1 MKEIDNEMIINTLQV
16 KGAIKKYCVPFWQ
29 MIGAEEEDPD
39 CQGYFIH
46 VINGLRTGSGEARK
60 RSYMVGC
67 TKSEGDD
74 DDDVAVP
81 NIISS
86 DNKHPL
92 SGGRVRKFVL
102 SKDEFWEGMKNDLAE
117 FLRGRKEKAEEKQKD
132 KKQKKDKEKAKLK
145 EGEEKKEEEL
155 AKRNRPDTAKSMDT
169 ARSGESSASSTT
181 WRGKRRKKEASQEH
195 EQMRDQIKKKK
206 GELEALVR
214 DLRDKLEDEEMN
226 DLPQVDEEI
235 RRQPSKQQNLNYILN
250 GRAGQIIAEDLSV
263 ITILDLEDG
272 LLELNKDQEGNKA
285 ESTREKTNLH
295 KESYGATSVW
305 VPSAVTLVSKGY
317 LNILKKRSTIV
328 KKLEDL
334 FSFEQSS
341 FSREALRIMTMFGL
355 HNMGG
360 SDEGSCQLCAARP
373 FYNRPNNIT

>member
-169 ARSGESSASSTT
+169 ARSEESSASSTT

-226 DLPQVDEEI
+226 DLPQADEEI

-317 LNILKKRSTIV
+317 FSILKRGRKSVGHGDVQESASFPSTPII
-328 KKLEDL
+328 LQTT
-334 FSFEQSS
+334 S
-341 FSREALRIMTMFGL
+341 M
-355 HNMGG
+355 
-360 SDEGSCQLCAARP
+360 
-373 FYNRPNNIT
+373 